1 MPAQQLTPEMVA
13 AIDRCSVQT
22 LVTLRQQYPV
32 EADWLFTT
40 MVARSFLDMLR
51 DNQHQLDVLIEM
63 FNASVEVPVR
73 LHRTQ

>member
-1 MPAQQLTPEMVA
+1 MPQLTPEMVA

-32 EADWLFTT
+32 EADWLYTT

-51 DNQHQLDVLIEM
+51 DNPDRLDTMIDL
-63 FNASVEVPVR
+63 FNSAVEVPAR
-73 LHRTQ
+73 MSRIT